1 MIMESKSGA
10 QISTRAFLQSV
21 TILFALMLLAGFL
34 TLLLPAGSYT
44 RFESDGRQVI
54 DPQSFRF
61 VDKPGYPAWR
71 WFTAPLE
78 VLWGPDAV
86 IIITIIIFLLMVGV
100 SFAVLDKTGI
110 LAATLQRLV
119 QAFGSRKYLL
129 LLVISFFF
137 MLLGAFFGIFEE
149 VVPLVPIMVALSYSL
164 GWDALVGLGMSIL
177 ATNMGFS
184 AALTNPFTIGVAQRL
199 AGLPLFSGAW
209 FRLPIFVVMYLL
221 LAVFLVR
228 YARRIEKT
236 PQISLVYKEDQPGQV
251 HRESLVPGSLLDRQT
266 IPRRA
271 VIWLLVSLGLILA
284 VLVSAPF
291 VSVLSDFSLPLVGLL
306 FFIGGLGAGLLSGK
320 PKEIIMKALGEG
332 ALGIAPAIP
341 LILMASSIKYIIAEG
356 GILDS
361 ILHNISGLFTNSS
374 SFAAVVGIFFLVLLI
389 EFFVSSGSAKAF
401 LLMPIVLPLADLVS
415 VTRQTAVTAYCFGDG
430 FTNLAYPT
438 NPVLLICLGLT
449 VVSYPKWIK
458 WTLPLWLGVLL
469 VALFF
474 MGLGVAIRLGPF

>member
-1 MIMESKSGA
+1 MASKSGA
-10 QISTRAFLQSV
+10 QISKRAFLQSV
-21 TILFALMLLAGFL
+21 IILFALMLLAGIL
-34 TLLLPAGSYT
+34 TLLLPAGSYARIET
-44 RFESDGRQVI
+44 EGRQVI
-54 DPQSFRF
+54 EPQSFQF
-61 VDKPGYPAWR
+61 VDKPSYPVWR

-86 IIITIIIFLLMVGV
+86 VIITIIVFLLMVGI
-100 SFAVLDKTGI
+100 SFAVLEKTGI

-119 QAFGSRKYLL
+119 GAFGSRKYLL

-184 AALTNPFTIGVAQRL
+184 AAITNPFTIGVAQRL

-209 FRLPIFVVMYLL
+209 FRVPIFAVMYLL

-236 PQISLVYKEDQPGQV
+236 PQRSLVYQEDLSGQA
-251 HRESLVPGSLLDRQT
+251 HRGNLVPGALLAAQT

-271 VIWLLVSLGLILA
+271 VIWLLAALGFILL
-284 VLVSAPF
+284 VLVVAPF
-291 VSVLSDFSLPLVGLL
+291 LPALSDYSLPLVGLL

-320 PKEIIMKALGEG
+320 PKEVTWRALGEG

-356 GILDS
+356 GILDT
-361 ILHNISGLFTNSS
+361 ILHNASGLFSGS
-374 SFAAVVGIFFLVLLI
+374 GSFSAVVGIFFLALLI

-415 VTRQTAVTAYCFGDG
+415 VTRQVAVTAYCFGDG

-474 MGLGVAIRLGPF
+474 MGLGAAIHLGPF